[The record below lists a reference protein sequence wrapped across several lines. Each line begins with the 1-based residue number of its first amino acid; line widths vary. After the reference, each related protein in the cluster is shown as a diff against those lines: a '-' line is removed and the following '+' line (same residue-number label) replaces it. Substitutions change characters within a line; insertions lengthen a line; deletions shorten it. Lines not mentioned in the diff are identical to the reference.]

1 METLDSVYWL
11 PLLELVYKAASLHR
25 TFFDPRKIEICEL
38 LSIKTGGC
46 TEDCAYCAQSSKHK
60 TGLPLE
66 KLMDV
71 EEVERQAKAAKDR
84 GATRFCMGAAWPRVR
99 SGPFFDR
106 VLEMVR
112 RVHALALEPC
122 VTLGMLTYEEA
133 CRLKEAGCHS
143 YNHNLDTS
151 ESFYPSI
158 ITTRTYQ
165 DRIDTIKAVQKAG
178 LHVCCGGII
187 GLGES
192 HQDRIDLLKTL
203 ASFTPPPDS
212 VPINAL
218 IPFPGTPLASRPRV
232 SAWEILRMVAT
243 ARIALPT
250 SRIRLSAGRLE
261 MSGAEQ
267 ALCFLAGANSIHSSG
282 KLLTA
287 STYTAESDH
296 ALLELLGLIPEKE
309 EKNCAQL
316 DPFQELN

>member
-11 PLLELVYKAASLHR
+11 PLLELVYKAASVHR
-25 TFFDPRKIEICEL
+25 AFFDPRKMQICEL

-46 TEDCAYCAQSSKHK
+46 TEDCAYCAQSSKHQ
-60 TGLPLE
+60 TGLHLE
-66 KLMDV
+66 KLLNV
-71 EEVERQAKAAKDR
+71 EEVERQAKQAKDR
-84 GATRFCMGAAWPRVR
+84 GAVRFCMGAAWPRVR

-112 RVHALALEPC
+112 RVYALGLEPC

-165 DRIDTIKAVQKAG
+165 DRIETIKAVQKAG

-218 IPFPGTPLASRPRV
+218 IPFQGTPLASRPRV
-232 SAWEILRMVAT
+232 SAWEILRMVAA
-243 ARIALPT
+243 ARIAMPS

-261 MSGAEQ
+261 MNEAEQ

-287 STYTAESDH
+287 STHTSESDH
-296 ALLELLGLIPEKE
+296 ALLELLGLIPEEE
-309 EKNCAQL
+309 EKDCVQL
-316 DPFQELN
+316 EPFQELN